1 MLISIFIL
9 KEVFFDLTT
18 LYLFMAIF
26 LIFFI
31 VILIQLRNL
40 FVQINK
46 TTTSINDYQ
55 TEVIKPQLSTYELER
70 VKQAQSFDERI
81 LKLRGELS
89 SKNPAEIL
97 DKNVYNLPHTIITE
111 SDIYREEV
119 AE

>member
-1 MLISIFIL
+1 M
-9 KEVFFDLTT
+9 TT

-55 TEVIKPQLSTYELER
+55 TEIIKPQLSTYELER

-81 LKLRGELS
+81 LRLKGELS
-89 SKNPAEIL
+89 SKNNTTKYTQNAEIL
-97 DKNVYNLPHTIITE
+97 DENVYNLPHEIITE
-111 SDIYREEV
+111 SDIYGEEV

>member
-1 MLISIFIL
+1 
-9 KEVFFDLTT
+9 LTT

-40 FVQINK
+40 FIQINK

-81 LKLRGELS
+81 LRLKGELS
-89 SKNPAEIL
+89 SKNGVEKHTKPAEIL
-97 DKNVYNLPHTIITE
+97 DENVYNLPHEVITE
-111 SDIYREEV
+111 GDIYGEEV